1 MRSPRSQIG
10 DSGPVGNGGL
20 AAGDGFTLI
29 EVLIA
34 LTILSISLALL
45 LAIFSQGL
53 ERAKES
59 EHEATARTL
68 ARSLLTQAEAAT
80 SPALGSTSGRNGDLY
95 WNVRIAPF
103 GGGDDR
109 AAWQN
114 DPAQIFATV
123 SWRGYGRTRSIS
135 LTSLRLVPK
144 AAAE

>member
-10 DSGPVGNGGL
+10 NAEF
-20 AAGDGFTLI
+20 AASDGFTLI

-34 LTILSISLALL
+34 LTILSVSLALL

-59 EHEATARTL
+59 ENEATARTL
-68 ARSLLTQAEAAT
+68 AQSLLTQAENAT
-80 SPALGSTSGRNGDLY
+80 NPALGSTSGRNGELN
-95 WNVRIAPF
+95 WNLRIAPY
-103 GGGDDR
+103 GSGDDR

-144 AAAE
+144 APAE